1 MSDGPKPVD
10 YILEISFPE
19 VRQDLDEL
27 VRGQLYLSGSSGDFV
42 QERGKQSTIAAFFE
56 DQSECLRVGA
66 ALEGIAGIEC
76 RSLERERVDWLE
88 RYEQSL
94 VPLRIGQRFLVAPSA
109 ELIDDTRR
117 LPIVI
122 PQERAFGTGSHAS
135 TALCLEM
142 LESVPIVNK
151 RCVDIGT
158 GSGILAIGM
167 ARLGAARVFALD
179 NDSDSVGVVR
189 ANLLRN
195 GVGAETVVHFIGGPE
210 SLRGRYDVLTMNI
223 IPEVIVPLLPDV
235 VARMGPDSLL
245 ILSGILL
252 ERREDMTHAASRR
265 GLQLGRQAV
274 RGEWWCG
281 QFRLTARAA

>member
-27 VRGQLYLSGSSGDFV
+27 VRGQLYLSGSSGDFL
-42 QERGKQSTIAAFFE
+42 QERGKQSTSAAFFE

-76 RSLERERVDWLE
+76 HSLERERVDWLE

-94 VPLRIGQRFLVAPSA
+94 AALRIGQRFLVAPSA
-109 ELIDDTRR
+109 GLITDEGR

-142 LESVPIVNK
+142 LESVPVAYK

-167 ARLGAARVFALD
+167 ARLGAARVFAFD
-179 NDSDSVGVVR
+179 NDSDSLGVVR

-195 GVGAETVVHFIGGPE
+195 GVGSETVLHFIGGPE

-235 VARMGPDSLL
+235 VFLMGSHSVL
-245 ILSGILL
+245 ILSGVLL
-252 ERREDMTHAASRR
+252 ERREEMVRAASRR
-265 GLQLGRQAV
+265 GLRLVQQSH

-281 QFRLTARAA
+281 QFTIVS